1 MDADYSIQSIHN
13 CFSGDTKFVT
23 SNGVK
28 SFNEC
33 SDGEELLV
41 VDKDGKWRKA
51 TVKQYGKQRLN
62 KITIQSGRT
71 VKTIRATSNH
81 RWILKDGSVTT
92 DLKVNDKLYLLNNI
106 EEVQLNPHAFCI
118 GFILGDGTDVRK
130 NSGTV
135 GVQVRLCGEKM
146 KYKELFL
153 KCGYKESSYKTDNND
168 VIMYKNGDNFKNR
181 FIESKAWRFMSKDDK
196 ISLFKGYYAADG
208 AINAN
213 KLCTTDENLMLM
225 IREISALAGYYIT
238 SETVEVRNTQW
249 KKDFKI
255 TAFRFMKNQP
265 TNRNWVV
272 KDISTEDKHDYNV
285 WCVEEPI
292 TKTFTLDGGIVT
304 GNCDLV
310 NLEDM
315 LLNGTV
321 INDKLVESPNSFLTA
336 CTVATQIMAQ
346 VASSQYGG
354 QSIALKH
361 LAPFIERSYR
371 RYHDMLLNVISEP
384 AELKAAINVL
394 LEKEIRAGI
403 QTIRYQLSTLQTTNG
418 MR

>member
-346 VASSQYGG
+346 VASSQYG
-354 QSIALKH
+354 K
-361 LAPFIERSYR
+361 
-371 RYHDMLLNVISEP
+371 
-384 AELKAAINVL
+384 
-394 LEKEIRAGI
+394 
-403 QTIRYQLSTLQTTNG
+403 
-418 MR
+418 